1 MRFSVAVKNGL
12 LLTMDKENRVIQNG
26 FLGILEDEIVYI
38 GKEPED
44 FFSDEIIDANGGI
57 VLPGLINAHT
67 HVPMSL
73 FRGLAED
80 IPLKQWLEDY
90 IFPIEKRLNPELVY
104 TGSLLSCAEMIM
116 SGTTTFCDMYCFED
130 EVAKAAKKAGMRCLI
145 SEGLFDFPS
154 PNYGDNIE
162 DGYNYTQWLIE
173 KWKDDPLINVA
184 VGPHTPYTCS
194 EEVLRK
200 SKEIAEA
207 YGVPIIIHLAETE
220 LEVQEIRKRHGKTP
234 TEYLHDLRI
243 LGPNLIAAHCV
254 HLSKGDLELLKNSD
268 TKVVHNPECNM
279 KLASGISPVPE
290 MLNMGICVALGTDGS
305 ASNNNLDLFQ
315 EMDTASKLHKIS
327 KMDPSV
333 MDAVTVVKMAT
344 IYGAK
349 ALGMEKLIGSLEVGK
364 KADVIILNTN
374 TPHMIPLY
382 NPFYGIVY
390 SATGADVVCSII
402 NGKVVMKEKRL
413 VTLDIEEV
421 IKDAKQWAEQIR
433 NWLS

>member
-364 KADVIILNTN
+364 KADVIVLNTN

>member
-1 MRFSVAVKNGL
+1 MRFSVAIKNGL

-26 FLGILEDEIVYI
+26 FLGILEDEIIYI

-364 KADVIILNTN
+364 KADVIVLNTN

-421 IKDAKQWAEQIR
+421 IKNAKQWAEQIR

>member
-1 MRFSVAVKNGL
+1 MRFSVAIKNGL

-254 HLSKGDLELLKNSD
+254 HLSKGDLELLKNSN

-364 KADVIILNTN
+364 KADVIVLNTN

-421 IKDAKQWAEQIR
+421 IKNAKQWAEQIR

>member
-1 MRFSVAVKNGL
+1 MRFSVAIKNGL

-364 KADVIILNTN
+364 KADVIVLNTN

>member
-220 LEVQEIRKRHGKTP
+220 LEVQEIRKRHRKTP